1 MTAAAPP
8 PTLADDGGAP
18 PPPRRYALFGQ
29 PIERSLS
36 PRIHALF
43 AAQHHIALRYE
54 LLPAST
60 GTFAER
66 LTGFAAAGGAGANVT
81 APLKAL
87 AAGLAERLAPA
98 ARRSGVANTLTRLDG
113 GGWLADNTDGAGFI
127 ADLCLRLRH
136 DVRGRRVLLLGAGG
150 AIAGIAPALLDAGA
164 GDLVIANRHPERAEA
179 LALRIGEP
187 ARVTSAYWQDLSEA
201 GEFDLVVNGTSA
213 GHRGEE
219 IALPMRLLAPRA
231 LAYDLNYGPAATGFL
246 AWARAAGALDCHDG
260 LGMLVD
266 QAAVAFAQW
275 NGVEP
280 DADAVLAELRG
291 GQQAP

>member
-1 MTAAAPP
+1 MSSERIPP
-8 PTLADDGGAP
+8 VLADDGGAP
-18 PPPRRYALFGQ
+18 PPPRRYALFGE

-36 PRIHALF
+36 PRIHAAF
-43 AAQHHIALRYE
+43 AAQRRIALRYE

-66 LTGFAAAGGAGANVT
+66 LAAFAAEGGAGANVT

-87 AAGLAERLAPA
+87 AAALCERLEPA
-98 ARRSGVANTLTRLDG
+98 AQRSGVANTLTLIPG
-113 GGWLADNTDGAGFI
+113 GGWAGDNTDGAGFI
-127 ADLCLRLRH
+127 ADVCLRLRH

-150 AIAGIAPALLDAGA
+150 AIAGIVPALLDAGA

-187 ARVTSAYWQDLSEA
+187 ARVHSAYWQDLDEA

-213 GHRGEE
+213 GHRGED
-219 IALPMRLLAPRA
+219 IALPMGLLAPRA
-231 LAYDLNYGPAATGFL
+231 MAYDLNYGTAAVGFL
-246 AWARAAGALDCHDG
+246 AWARAAGATDVHDG

-266 QAAVAFAQW
+266 QAAVAFAHW
-275 NGVEP
+275 HGVEP
-280 DADAVLAELRG
+280 DADAVLASLRVDL
-291 GQQAP
+291 P